1 VDGARRADGGAGMIT
16 MRVQN
21 LDAVNQALR
30 QYGAKAEQAIGQA
43 IQATGLEVLTDIKKR
58 IQNGPKT
65 GVTYYRVP
73 GEDGLMRI
81 YAGNPDAYGP
91 SKIVAVFKLSGKA
104 NLSPTHRASAPGE
117 APATDTGMLASSVT
131 FKKISTLGVTIESRL
146 PYATWLEFG
155 TQRMAARPAWT
166 PAAEQAAP
174 KLQQRVIRAIEGL
187 V

>member
-43 IQATGLEVLTDIKKR
+43 IQATGLEILTDIKKR
-58 IQNGPKT
+58 IQRGPKT
-65 GVTYYRVP
+65 GRTYLRGTV
-73 GEDGLMRI
+73 
-81 YAGNPDAYGP
+81 
-91 SKIVAVFKLSGKA
+91 S
-104 NLSPTHRASAPGE
+104 HRASAPGE
-117 APATDTGMLASSVT
+117 APATDTGALVSSVAYSKVNELT
-131 FKKISTLGVTIESRL
+131 AQIESRL
-146 PYATWLEFG
+146 PYATFLEFG
-155 TQRMAARPAWT
+155 TVNMDPRPAWT
-166 PAAEQAAP
+166 PAVEQAAP